1 MIDESSKR
9 NRTNLTQ
16 LSCETHKKS
25 CPRPDGSELR
35 MGRVE
40 LQTFIGGD
48 GANGNRADTV
58 VNDGVIDLD
67 DRWLRNTIS
76 DVESPGRTSSDGAT
90 L

>member
-1 MIDESSKR
+1 M
-9 NRTNLTQ
+9 
-16 LSCETHKKS
+16 
-25 CPRPDGSELR
+25 GS
-35 MGRVE
+35 VE

-48 GANGNRADTV
+48 AANGNRADTV

-76 DVESPGRTSSDGAT
+76 DVESAGLTLSDNAT